1 MKSFTSILFAFFAF
15 ATVVFAQDVQIGY
28 PPAGSKVKPG
38 QHLTVE
44 IDQPVSLHSH
54 RGHDIPGHHQQN
66 SIQGSWNVGVAIG
79 ASTCASGNPTCLPAS
94 DGMNIVLYNGPYNPE
109 QHTPSKPRYQ
119 SFTVVV
125 PSWFP
130 KGPAQLNVAY
140 AGLFGVR
147 SFPAVL
153 AMSSI
158 LHISPSNQA
167 NAFPYFQT
175 INQTLTVV

>member
-28 PPAGSKVKPG
+28 PPAGYKVKPG

-44 IDQPVSLHSH
+44 IDQP
-54 RGHDIPGHHQQN
+54 N

-140 AGLFGVR
+140 AGLFG
-147 SFPAVL
+147 
-153 AMSSI
+153 
-158 LHISPSNQA
+158 A